1 MLAVVYR
8 NATDIIFK
16 IQLRKLTGVS
26 EMEMAGKKKGQSS
39 IGFLMDPNVAL
50 DKRNVYAKGASTG
63 SFAQA
68 VDMNNRSSVSAGES
82 SPDANMS

>member
-1 MLAVVYR
+1 M
-8 NATDIIFK
+8 
-16 IQLRKLTGVS
+16 TGVS
-26 EMEMAGKKKGQSS
+26 EMEMESKKKKGQSS

-68 VDMNNRSSVSAGES
+68 VEINNQATVG
-82 SPDANMS
+82 

>member
-8 NATDIIFK
+8 NATDMIFK
-16 IQLRKLTGVS
+16 IQLRKMTGVS
-26 EMEMAGKKKGQSS
+26 ELEMEGKKKKSQSS

-50 DKRNVYAKGASTG
+50 DRRNVYAKGASTG

-68 VDMNNRSSVSAGES
+68 VDMNNQSGATAG
-82 SPDANMS
+82 

>member
-8 NATDIIFK
+8 NATDMIFK
-16 IQLRKLTGVS
+16 IQLRKMTGVNEL
-26 EMEMAGKKKGQSS
+26 EMEGKKKKSKSS

-50 DKRNVYAKGASTG
+50 DRRNVYAKGASTG

-68 VDMNNRSSVSAGES
+68 ADMNNQSGATAG
-82 SPDANMS
+82 